1 MNTFVKVF
9 LVSFLFLVIGCSTEV
24 EEVVVPVV
32 EVTNRI
38 DMSDQGLPLSFEKL
52 KNNTLDQQPTVVF
65 NEQLGR
71 FDITLDESL
80 KFCISEE
87 QISIDKI
94 KQELR
99 NDLLFTY
106 KFYDEGT
113 DALLYQA
120 VLPDGT
126 EYLYQYVKTLQV
138 GDTSYLMFSDKD
150 SEFSLQQIKLI
161 KKVINSVSPLE

>member
-1 MNTFVKVF
+1 MNTLTKVF
-9 LVSFLFLVIGCSTEV
+9 LVSSLFLAIGCSTKV
-24 EEVVVPVV
+24 EEELV
-32 EVTNRI
+32 EVMEVKDRI
-38 DMSDQGLPLSFEKL
+38 DMSDQGLFLSFAKL
-52 KNNTLDQQPTVVF
+52 QNNDLDQQPTVVF

-71 FDITLDESL
+71 FEITLNEDL

-87 QISIDKI
+87 QTSIDEI
-94 KQELR
+94 KKELR

-126 EYLYQYVKTLQV
+126 DYLYQYVKTLEI
-138 GDTSYLMFSDKD
+138 DNTNYLMFSDKD

-161 KKVINSVSPLE
+161 KKVINSVSPLD